1 MIASILILT
10 LVNGSVYALLAAG
23 MSLIFGVGRIV
34 NLAHTAF
41 FVLAGYGM
49 YYFTRQL
56 SWGALPSIVITVVSV
71 TIVGVLVYRFLL
83 NRVRQHEQAVLLI
96 TVALAMAIQEI
107 LLSIFGEFYR
117 TSTTLIPGIT
127 EILGNRVENQYILI
141 VGVTVAILIFLWL
154 LLSKTKLGTAI
165 RATANDAEVA
175 GLMGIDVS
183 RTLMITMGIA
193 TGLAAV
199 AAVLVGSI
207 WIIYP
212 MIWMQPLTVVLV
224 IVVLGGL
231 GSIKGSFIGAYL
243 IALVEVLAI
252 RFMPQGAFL
261 AMPLML
267 LVLVIV
273 LVVRPGGLF
282 GIVLEEERL

>member
-1 MIASILILT
+1 MIGSILILT
-10 LVNGSVYALLAAG
+10 LANGSVYALLAAG
-23 MSLIFGVGRIV
+23 MSLIFGVGRMI

-41 FVLAGYGM
+41 FVLAGYFM
-49 YYFTRQL
+49 YYFMLRL
-56 SWGALPSIVITVVSV
+56 SWGAIPSIIVTVVGV
-71 TIVGVLVYRFLL
+71 TIVGVLVYRLL
-83 NRVRQHEQAVLLI
+83 INRVRQHQQAVLLI
-96 TVALAMAIQEI
+96 TVALAMVIQEI
-107 LLSIFGEFYR
+107 LLAIFGEFYR
-117 TSTTLIPGIT
+117 TSPTLIPGIT
-127 EILGNRVENQYILI
+127 EILGSRIENQYIFI
-141 VGVTVAILIFLWL
+141 IGVAVAILIILSL
-154 LLSKTKLGTAI
+154 LLAKTKLGTAI

-175 GLMGIDVS
+175 SLMGISVP

-193 TGLAAV
+193 TGLAAI

-212 MIWMQPLTVVLV
+212 MIWMQPLTMVLV

-231 GSIKGSFIGAYL
+231 GSIKGSFIGAYI

-252 RFMPQGAFL
+252 QFVPQGAFL

-273 LVVRPGGLF
+273 LVVRPAGLF
-282 GIVLEEERL
+282 GILLEEERL

>member
-1 MIASILILT
+1 
-10 LVNGSVYALLAAG
+10 
-23 MSLIFGVGRIV
+23 MSLIFGVGRMI

-41 FVLAGYGM
+41 FVLAGYFM
-49 YYFTRQL
+49 YYFMLRL
-56 SWGALPSIVITVVSV
+56 SWGAIPSIIVTVVGV
-71 TIVGVLVYRFLL
+71 TIVGVLVYRLL
-83 NRVRQHEQAVLLI
+83 INRVRQHQQAVLLI
-96 TVALAMAIQEI
+96 TVALAMVIQEI
-107 LLSIFGEFYR
+107 LLAIFGEFYR
-117 TSTTLIPGIT
+117 TSPTLIPGIT
-127 EILGNRVENQYILI
+127 EILGSRIENQYIFI
-141 VGVTVAILIFLWL
+141 IGVAVAILIILSL
-154 LLSKTKLGTAI
+154 LLAKTKLGTAI

-175 GLMGIDVS
+175 SLMGISVP

-193 TGLAAV
+193 TGLAAI

-212 MIWMQPLTVVLV
+212 MIWMQPLTMVLV

-231 GSIKGSFIGAYL
+231 GSIKGSFIGAYI

-252 RFMPQGAFL
+252 QFVPQGAFL

-273 LVVRPGGLF
+273 LVVRPAGLF
-282 GIVLEEERL
+282 GILLEEERL

>member
-1 MIASILILT
+1 MIQSILILT

-23 MSLIFGVGRIV
+23 MSLIFGVGRMV

-49 YYFTRQL
+49 YYFMRGL
-56 SWGALPSIVITVVSV
+56 SWGPIPSIIV
-71 TIVGVLVYRFLL
+71 TIIGVTIAGVLAYRLL
-83 NRVRQHEQAVLLI
+83 INRVRQHQQAVLLI
-96 TVALAMAIQEI
+96 TVALAMAIQEV
-107 LLSIFGEFYR
+107 LLAIFGEFYR
-117 TSTTLIPGIT
+117 SSPILVPGVR
-127 EILGNRVENQYILI
+127 EILGTRVENQYILI
-141 VGVTVAILIFLWL
+141 FGVAVAVLVVLSL
-154 LLSKTKLGTAI
+154 LLARTKLGTAI

-175 GLMGIDVS
+175 SLMGISVP

-212 MIWMQPLTVVLV
+212 MIWMQPLTIVLV

-231 GSIKGSFIGAYL
+231 GSIKGSFIGAFM

-252 RFMPQGAFL
+252 RFVPSGAFL

-267 LVLVIV
+267 LVLVVV